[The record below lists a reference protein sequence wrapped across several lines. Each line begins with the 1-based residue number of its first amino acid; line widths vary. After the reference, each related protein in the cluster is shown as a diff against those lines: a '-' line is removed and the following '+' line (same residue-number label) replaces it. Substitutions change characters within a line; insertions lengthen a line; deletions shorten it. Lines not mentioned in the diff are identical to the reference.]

1 MLMENERKLIVEY
14 GKLLVTKGLTTGTGG
29 NISIFDKEKKY
40 FAISPSGID
49 YFETEPEDVVI
60 MDLDGK
66 VVEGERKPSSE
77 WMMHLI
83 FYKKRDDV
91 EAVVHTHS
99 RFASTISCMRWEI
112 PALHYY
118 VAFAGKTIPCA
129 KYASYGTQELA
140 DNAFDGM
147 GEGKAALLANHG
159 LITIGRSVKEAFLV
173 AEMSEEMAE
182 YYYRT
187 KSIGEPVLL
196 DEEEMESMLVRF
208 KSYGQ

>member
-99 RFASTISCMRWEI
+99 RFSSTISCMRWDI

-140 DNAFDGM
+140 DNAFEGM

>member
-49 YFETEPEDVVI
+49 YFETKPEDVVI

-66 VVEGERKPSSE
+66 VVDGIRKPSSE

-140 DNAFDGM
+140 DNAFEGM
-147 GEGKAALLANHG
+147 GDGKAALLANHG
-159 LITIGRSVKEAFLV
+159 LITIGRSVKEAFLI

-187 KSIGEPVLL
+187 KSMGEPVLL
-196 DEEEMESMLVRF
+196 DEEEMENMLVRF

>member
-1 MLMENERKLIVEY
+1 
-14 GKLLVTKGLTTGTGG
+14 
-29 NISIFDKEKKY
+29 
-40 FAISPSGID
+40 
-49 YFETEPEDVVI
+49 
-60 MDLDGK
+60 
-66 VVEGERKPSSE
+66 
-77 WMMHLI
+77 
-83 FYKKRDDV
+83 
-91 EAVVHTHS
+91 
-99 RFASTISCMRWEI
+99 MRWDI

-140 DNAFDGM
+140 DNAFEGM

-187 KSIGEPVLL
+187 QSIGEPVLL
-196 DEEEMESMLVRF
+196 DEEEMESMLLRF

>member
-29 NISIFDKEKKY
+29 NISILDKEKKY

-66 VVEGERKPSSE
+66 IVEGERKPSSE

-140 DNAFDGM
+140 DNAFEGM

-196 DEEEMESMLVRF
+196 DEEEMESMLLRF

>member
-99 RFASTISCMRWEI
+99 RFSSTISCMRWDI

-140 DNAFDGM
+140 DNAFEGM
-147 GEGKAALLANHG
+147 E
-159 LITIGRSVKEAFLV
+159 KERRRFLPI
-173 AEMSEEMAE
+173 M
-182 YYYRT
+182 
-187 KSIGEPVLL
+187 
-196 DEEEMESMLVRF
+196 D
-208 KSYGQ
+208 

>member
-49 YFETEPEDVVI
+49 YFETTPEDVVI

-66 VVEGERKPSSE
+66 VVEGIRKPSSE
-77 WMMHLI
+77 WMMHMI

>member
-66 VVEGERKPSSE
+66 VVEGKRKPSSE

-99 RFASTISCMRWEI
+99 RFSSTISCMRWDI

-140 DNAFDGM
+140 DNAFEGM

-196 DEEEMESMLVRF
+196 DEEEMENMLLRF

>member
-66 VVEGERKPSSE
+66 VVEGVRKPSSE

-99 RFASTISCMRWEI
+99 RFSSTISCMRWDI

-140 DNAFDGM
+140 DNAFEGM

-196 DEEEMESMLVRF
+196 DEEEMESMLLRF

>member
-99 RFASTISCMRWEI
+99 RFSSTISCMRWDI

-140 DNAFDGM
+140 DNAFEGM

-196 DEEEMESMLVRF
+196 DEEMESMLLRF

>member
-1 MLMENERKLIVEY
+1 MLMENERKLVAEY

-49 YFETEPEDVVI
+49 YFETKPEDVVI

-66 VVEGERKPSSE
+66 IVEGERKPSSE

-99 RFASTISCMRWEI
+99 RFSSTISCMRWDI

-140 DNAFDGM
+140 DNAFEGM

-196 DEEEMESMLVRF
+196 DEEEMESMLLRF

>member
-99 RFASTISCMRWEI
+99 RFSSTISCMRWDI

-140 DNAFDGM
+140 DNAFEGM

-187 KSIGEPVLL
+187 KSRGEPVLL
-196 DEEEMESMLVRF
+196 DEEEMESMLLRF
-208 KSYGQ
+208 NSYGQ

>member
-49 YFETEPEDVVI
+49 YCETEPEDVVI

-99 RFASTISCMRWEI
+99 RFSSTISCMRWDI

-140 DNAFDGM
+140 DNAFEGM

-196 DEEEMESMLVRF
+196 DEEEMESMLLRF

>member
-66 VVEGERKPSSE
+66 VVEGARKPSSE

-99 RFASTISCMRWEI
+99 RFSSTISCMRWDI

-140 DNAFDGM
+140 DNAFEGM

-196 DEEEMESMLVRF
+196 DEEEMENMLLRF

>member
-1 MLMENERKLIVEY
+1 MLMENERKLIVDY
-14 GKLLVTKGLTTGTGG
+14 GKLLVTKNLTTGTGG
-29 NISIFDKEKKY
+29 NISIFNKEKQY

-49 YFETEPEDVVI
+49 YFETTPEDVVI

-66 VVEGERKPSSE
+66 VVEGVRKPSSE
-77 WMMHLI
+77 WMMHMI

-91 EAVVHTHS
+91 ESVVHTHS

-129 KYASYGTQELA
+129 EYASYGTQELA
-140 DNAFDGM
+140 DNAFEGI
-147 GEGKAALLANHG
+147 GEGKAVLLANHG
-159 LITIGRSVKEAFLV
+159 LLTIGRNVKEAFLIT
-173 AEMSEEMAE
+173 EMSEEMAE

-196 DEEEMESMLVRF
+196 DEKEMEYMLEKF

>member
-99 RFASTISCMRWEI
+99 RFSSTISCMRWDI

-118 VAFAGKTIPCA
+118 VAFAGKSIPCA

-140 DNAFDGM
+140 DNAFEGM

-196 DEEEMESMLVRF
+196 DEEEMESMLLRF

>member
-99 RFASTISCMRWEI
+99 RFSSTISCMRWDI

-140 DNAFDGM
+140 DNAFEGM

-196 DEEEMESMLVRF
+196 DEEEMESMLLRF

>member
-99 RFASTISCMRWEI
+99 RFSSTISCMRWDI

-140 DNAFDGM
+140 DNAFEGM
-147 GEGKAALLANHG
+147 GKGKAALLANHG

-196 DEEEMESMLVRF
+196 DEEEMESMLLRF

>member
-99 RFASTISCMRWEI
+99 RFSSTISCMRWDI

-140 DNAFDGM
+140 DNAFEGM

-196 DEEEMESMLVRF
+196 DEEEMESMLLRL
-208 KSYGQ
+208 

>member
-49 YFETEPEDVVI
+49 YFETTPEDVVI

-66 VVEGERKPSSE
+66 VVEGIRKPSSE
-77 WMMHLI
+77 WMMHMI

-140 DNAFDGM
+140 DNAFDGL

>member
-66 VVEGERKPSSE
+66 VVDGIRKPSSE
-77 WMMHLI
+77 WMMHMIL
-83 FYKKRDDV
+83 YKKRDDV

-129 KYASYGTQELA
+129 EYASYGTQELA
-140 DNAFDGM
+140 DNAFEGM

-159 LITIGRSVKEAFLV
+159 LITIGRSVKEAFLI

-196 DEEEMESMLVRF
+196 DEKEMENMLVRF

>member
-99 RFASTISCMRWEI
+99 RFSSTISCMRWDI

-118 VAFAGKTIPCA
+118 VAFAGKTSPCA

-140 DNAFDGM
+140 DNAFEGM

-196 DEEEMESMLVRF
+196 DEEEMESMLLRF

>member
-40 FAISPSGID
+40 FAISPIGID

-99 RFASTISCMRWEI
+99 RFSSTISCMRWDI

-140 DNAFDGM
+140 DNAFEGM

-196 DEEEMESMLVRF
+196 DEEEMESMLLRF

>member
-29 NISIFDKEKKY
+29 NISIFVKEKKY

-99 RFASTISCMRWEI
+99 RFSSTISCMRWDI

-140 DNAFDGM
+140 DNAFEGM

-196 DEEEMESMLVRF
+196 DEEEMESMLLRF

>member
-14 GKLLVTKGLTTGTGG
+14 GKLLVTKNLTTGTGG
-29 NISIFDKEKKY
+29 KISIFNKEKKY

-49 YFETEPEDVVI
+49 YFETTPEDVVI

-66 VVEGERKPSSE
+66 VVDGIRKPSSE
-77 WMMHLI
+77 WMMHMI

>member
-66 VVEGERKPSSE
+66 VVEGERKPTSE
-77 WMMHLI
+77 CMMHLI

-99 RFASTISCMRWEI
+99 RFSSTISCMRWDI

-140 DNAFDGM
+140 DNAFEGM

-196 DEEEMESMLVRF
+196 DEEEMESMLLRF

>member
-14 GKLLVTKGLTTGTGG
+14 GKLLVTKNLTTGTGG

-49 YFETEPEDVVI
+49 YFETKPEDVVI

-66 VVEGERKPSSE
+66 VVEGIRKPSSE
-77 WMMHLI
+77 WMMHMI
-83 FYKKRDDV
+83 FYKKR
-91 EAVVHTHS
+91 EGIKAVVHTHS
-99 RFASTISCMRWEI
+99 RFSSTISCMRWEI

-129 KYASYGTQELA
+129 EYASYGTQELA
-140 DNAFDGM
+140 DNAFKGM

-159 LITIGRSVKEAFLV
+159 LITIGHSIKEAFLV

-196 DEEEMESMLVRF
+196 DEKEMENMLERF

>member
-99 RFASTISCMRWEI
+99 RFSSTISCMRWDI

-140 DNAFDGM
+140 DNAFEGM

-187 KSIGEPVLL
+187 RSIGEPVLL
-196 DEEEMESMLVRF
+196 DEEEMESMLLRF

>member
-99 RFASTISCMRWEI
+99 RFSSTISCMRWDI

-140 DNAFDGM
+140 DNAFEGM

-159 LITIGRSVKEAFLV
+159 LITIGRSVKEAFLI

-196 DEEEMESMLVRF
+196 DEKEMENMLVRF

>member
-60 MDLDGK
+60 MELDGK

-99 RFASTISCMRWEI
+99 RFSSTISCMRWDI

-140 DNAFDGM
+140 DNAFEGM

-196 DEEEMESMLVRF
+196 DEEEMENMLLRF

>member
-14 GKLLVTKGLTTGTGG
+14 GKLLVTKGLTTGTRG

-99 RFASTISCMRWEI
+99 RFSSTISCMRWDI

-140 DNAFDGM
+140 DNAFEGM

-196 DEEEMESMLVRF
+196 DEEEMESMLLRF

>member
-99 RFASTISCMRWEI
+99 RFSSTISCMRWDI

-140 DNAFDGM
+140 DNAFEGM

-196 DEEEMESMLVRF
+196 VEEEMESMLLRF

>member
-99 RFASTISCMRWEI
+99 RFSSTISCMRWDI

-140 DNAFDGM
+140 DNAFEGM

-196 DEEEMESMLVRF
+196 DEKEMENMLVRF

>member
-29 NISIFDKEKKY
+29 NISILDKEKKY

-66 VVEGERKPSSE
+66 IVEGERKPSSE

-99 RFASTISCMRWEI
+99 RFSSTISCMRWEI

-140 DNAFDGM
+140 DNAFEGM

-196 DEEEMESMLVRF
+196 DEEEMESMLLRF

>member
-49 YFETEPEDVVI
+49 YFETKPEDVVI

-66 VVEGERKPSSE
+66 VVDGIRKPSSE

-129 KYASYGTQELA
+129 EYASYGTQELA
-140 DNAFDGM
+140 DNAFEGM

-159 LITIGRSVKEAFLV
+159 LITIGRSVKEAFLI

-196 DEEEMESMLVRF
+196 DEKEMENMLVRF

>member
-66 VVEGERKPSSE
+66 VVEGARKPSSE

-99 RFASTISCMRWEI
+99 RFSSTISCMRWDI

-140 DNAFDGM
+140 DNAFEGM

-159 LITIGRSVKEAFLV
+159 LITIGRSVKEAFLI

-196 DEEEMESMLVRF
+196 DEKEMENMLVRF

>member
-49 YFETEPEDVVI
+49 YFETKPEDVVI

-99 RFASTISCMRWEI
+99 RFSSTISCMRWDI

-140 DNAFDGM
+140 DNAFEGM

-196 DEEEMESMLVRF
+196 DEEEMESMLLRF

>member
-49 YFETEPEDVVI
+49 YFETTPEDVVI

-66 VVEGERKPSSE
+66 VVEGIRKPSSE
-77 WMMHLI
+77 WMMHMI

-99 RFASTISCMRWEI
+99 RFSSTISCMRWDI

-140 DNAFDGM
+140 DNAFEGM

-196 DEEEMESMLVRF
+196 DEEEMESMLLRF

>member
-29 NISIFDKEKKY
+29 NISIFDKVKKY

-99 RFASTISCMRWEI
+99 RFSSTISCMRWDI

-140 DNAFDGM
+140 DNAFEGM

-196 DEEEMESMLVRF
+196 DEEEMESMLLRF